1 LNPLVARAWRIS
13 LRPRVRFGVVGAALL
28 VLAAAWGLAQA
39 PDPTTG
45 RRVGR
50 GYFELC
56 RAELIGLLL
65 IVGTSAAAA
74 IASER
79 QEGTWDALA
88 ASPLSDTDLV
98 LGKAAGVLLPATLLA
113 SLLIP
118 VHLAC
123 GVAWGAPWAMIV
135 GVHAIFLGASLI
147 AAGLSLLCSAVCHRV
162 LHAVALAAAAIVLG
176 WFATLDGLANAWTTT
191 RFARIGQPLRLLD
204 DLVTSSVSVEVA
216 ELRLIAFL
224 LAAGLAGGLALLG
237 TIRLARCSVQGR
249 ALALPGL
256 FRARPGET
264 DSVWDEPVYW
274 RECRSR
280 GARRTLRIG
289 GLLILGLAIFLT
301 FTNRDRAAGGF
312 WAQIVGL
319 SSNYTSMLIQAGMLL
334 LCLRASVTVADERR
348 RGMLAP
354 LTLAGI
360 GPARRH
366 HLDYRYRD
374 DNRRLRE
381 SPTVVGR
388 RRGPG
393 RRRGRILPGG
403 LARPA
408 RLGLRPFAQ
417 HRAPRGTG
425 PAVRLGFSGPDAPG
439 DCQARLAPDVPGYPD
454 PALAPDRRQCAYVSR
469 DPHQACRAVRAQLPG
484 ELGGLLGRGDD
495 ACGSRRV
502 DRYGFQGVAR
512 ARTATE
518 QIRRDSAQSGVTPQE
533 CLRAFA
539 TLMRLR
545 DPHMHLLSR
554 DRFG

>member
-360 GPARRH
+360 GPAR
-366 HLDYRYRD
+366 LVWSKLKGD
-374 DNRRLRE
+374 LR
-381 SPTVVGR
+381 PAVLLTATVVIIWITDTGTITGGFVNPR
-388 RRGPG
+388 LWWAGVGVLTAVAAGYFLAVSLGLLASAYAPSPRIALLAGPG
-393 RRRGRILPGG
+393 LLFAWGSAGPVLPEFVRLVWPQTSPDTQIRIWHLIGGNAHTFLGILTKHVARFEPNYPASWVVSWVAATMLAG
-403 LARPA
+403 LAAWIATVFR
-408 RLGLRPFAQ
+408 
-417 HRAPRGTG
+417 
-425 PAVRLGFSGPDAPG
+425 
-439 DCQARLAPDVPGYPD
+439 
-454 PALAPDRRQCAYVSR
+454 VSR
-469 DPHQACRAVRAQLPG
+469 EHGQPQ
-484 ELGGLLGRGDD
+484 
-495 ACGSRRV
+495 SR
-502 DRYGFQGVAR
+502 
-512 ARTATE
+512 
-518 QIRRDSAQSGVTPQE
+518 SAGIPPK
-533 CLRAFA
+533 AA
-539 TLMRLR
+539 
-545 DPHMHLLSR
+545 
-554 DRFG
+554 